1 MPAPST
7 AAILAALAVLAAPP
21 EKQSW
26 DSVQKPPRRGP
37 TSCRRRPSSRWT
49 GRPRGRGFVKLE
61 VADPKRTFRI
71 RVSAEG
77 FETEEAVVE
86 AGRIANRQYFL
97 ALRPAGF
104 ERKVD
109 TQDAASMAL
118 AAAALWKAGRVD
130 DAADYAEQSLRT
142 GNTPLANRVLG
153 DVWRRRGDRDR
164 ALKHYTMYLSLADNP
179 PDGPEIRAW
188 LMQDRPGDI
197 TVPAR

>member
-1 MPAPST
+1 MPAPS
-7 AAILAALAVLAAPP
+7 AAALLAALAVLAAPP

-26 DSVQKPPRRGP
+26 DTVQVPEARADFLPQSALIEVDGQA
-37 TSCRRRPSSRWT
+37 
-49 GRPRGRGFVKLE
+49 RGRGFVRLE
-61 VADPKRTFRI
+61 VTDPKRTFRI

-104 ERKVD
+104 DRKVD
-109 TQDAASMAL
+109 TRDAASMAL
-118 AAAALWKAGRVD
+118 AASALWKAGRVD
-130 DAADYAEQSLRT
+130 DAADYAEQSVRT

-153 DVWRRRGDRDR
+153 DVWRRRGDRDQ
-164 ALKHYTMYLSLADNP
+164 AVKFYAMYLSLADNP
-179 PDGPEIRAW
+179 ADGAEIKAW

-197 TVPAR
+197 TIPAR